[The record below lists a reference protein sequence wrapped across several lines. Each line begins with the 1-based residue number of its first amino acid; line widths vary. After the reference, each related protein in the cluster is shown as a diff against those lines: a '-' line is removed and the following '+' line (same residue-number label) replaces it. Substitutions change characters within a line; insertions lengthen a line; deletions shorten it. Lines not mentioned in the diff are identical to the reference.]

1 MEPIDTHYYF
11 ISRKKVFVKDRMS
24 KRKKMSF
31 LFISL
36 PWLSNGI
43 LWSINKLKQ
52 GLWCTIWLS
61 YIYSLGATLCFG
73 VWWIKG
79 GASYIYTLGATLYF
93 GVWWIRGDASFFLGE
108 LLQTSFNFFSRFFL
122 SIVYLL
128 FNHFMYLP
136 KLLAHALLVLW
147 MFVKVTFTHISHDF

>member
-36 PWLSNGI
+36 TWLSNEL

-61 YIYSLGATLCFG
+61 YIYTLGATLYFG
-73 VWWIKG
+73 VWWIRG
-79 GASYIYTLGATLYF
+79 GASYIYTLAATLYF

-108 LLQTSFNFFSRFFL
+108 LLQMSFSFFSPFF
-122 SIVYLL
+122 SVNCVSFIQSFYVST
-128 FNHFMYLP
+128 
-136 KLLAHALLVLW
+136 KTSSTCITC
-147 MFVKVTFTHISHDF
+147 FVNVCKGDYYPH